1 MKEPNLKF
9 NWGAFF
15 LPLHF
20 GFATKAWLCFL
31 ALIPGINFIFCFV
44 SGFAGAQWAY
54 ESGHFATVEEFNAV
68 MDSWNRAGK
77 FMLIST
83 LISMAMVAIMFFGIL
98 AVMGVGIAS
107 VSDAINT
114 TTTIL

>member
-1 MKEPNLKF
+1 MTEPNLKF

-31 ALIPGINFIFCFV
+31 ALIPGINIIFCFV
-44 SGFAGAQWAY
+44 SGFAGPQWAY

-68 MDSWNRAGK
+68 MDTWNRTGK
-77 FMLIST
+77 FMLITT
-83 LISMAMVAIMFFGIL
+83 LISLVSAAIMFFGIIAL
-98 AVMGVGIAS
+98 AGVSVAS
-107 VSDAINT
+107 LSDAVSSST
-114 TTTIL
+114 SIL